1 MKEELNGK
9 GGLGWNR
16 ACRTETG
23 GCYEGKDFSLKR
35 TMKTFRDKRK
45 TQMRGKGNE
54 TENEHESQHFRNRT
68 GNKQEM

>member
-16 ACRTETG
+16 ACRTETE

-45 TQMRGKGNE
+45 T
-54 TENEHESQHFRNRT
+54 
-68 GNKQEM
+68 

>member
-35 TMKTFRDKRK
+35 MMKAFRDKRK
-45 TQMRGKGNE
+45 T
-54 TENEHESQHFRNRT
+54 
-68 GNKQEM
+68 